1 MRFLLKFTTAYFF
14 RFSFITSL
22 LYVFLLLSGCAVN
35 QIYYQTPP
43 SAKALTTDI
52 NTIYVDRFKGEQSVL
67 FSKILTY
74 QINQQP
80 LLKSLAVI
88 PEKDDPNAAV
98 LSVEVRRYGVHDT
111 EEIIQQTHITLVEHK
126 VLQDNPAGL
135 NTIKRVFE
143 FDEKDRKSV
152 V

>member
-1 MRFLLKFTTAYFF
+1 M
-14 RFSFITSL
+14 
-22 LYVFLLLSGCAVN
+22 
-35 QIYYQTPP
+35 
-43 SAKALTTDI
+43 
-52 NTIYVDRFKGEQSVL
+52 

-88 PEKDDPNAAV
+88 PEKDDPNAGV
-98 LSVEVRRYGVHDT
+98 LSFEVRRYGVHDT
-111 EEIIQQTHITLVEHK
+111 EKIIQQTRITLVEHR

-143 FDEKDRKSV
+143 FDEKPYQERWINRTLDLEISFKIDESGSTLSV
-152 V
+152 FS